1 MTDFIKSLISK
12 SKTVSF
18 IPSII
23 SVDRNIIKVTIDGE
37 ETEEFEDEVYI
48 VKDPTDRDFYVF
60 TENLQQI
67 DNVDCQFTLDT
78 DYNMVSTAFDTGT
91 LDFVSSNFTEELNTE
106 DYFEFFKR
114 GNVVDLHINCTDNM

>member
-37 ETEEFEDEVYI
+37 SEEFEDEVYI

-91 LDFVSSNFTEELNTE
+91 LDFVS
-106 DYFEFFKR
+106 
-114 GNVVDLHINCTDNM
+114 